1 MHPFGDLSAYL
12 DGALSSEARASM
24 QAHLDS
30 CALCRTRLAELRGTA
45 RLIAALPMP
54 VPSRSLVPRVGVSP
68 WIALLRTFSTVASAA
83 AIFLFVVS
91 AAMSSFPRAQSAGS
105 APAAAPAASAPNAA
119 LDQAR
124 GGATSASAAPQSSLD
139 LNYRSPASASDS
151 PGAALNVVSS
161 PTPVPAERT
170 QVSSDDA
177 AKRFDVSSASPSSE
191 FRVAA
196 RSANPAEQAPFNP
209 FPWLWLVLG
218 IAFAALSLILGRRVR
233 SA

>member
-1 MHPFGDLSAYL
+1 VHPFGDLSAYL
-12 DGALSSEARASM
+12 DGALSSEARASV

-30 CALCRTRLAELRGTA
+30 CALCRTRLAELRGTT

-68 WIALLRTFSTVASAA
+68 WIALLRTLSTVASAA

-105 APAAAPAASAPNAA
+105 APAAAPAPTAA
-119 LDQAR
+119 LDQA
-124 GGATSASAAPQSSLD
+124 GSGATLASPAPAPQSAGDQENRLAPTSASGSPFKVFNPTSTAA
-139 LNYRSPASASDS
+139 
-151 PGAALNVVSS
+151 
-161 PTPVPAERT
+161 PAER
-170 QVSSDDA
+170 SIANDA
-177 AKRFDVSSASPSSE
+177 ARRQDSGSASPSASTSD
-191 FRVAA
+191 FAVAT
-196 RSANPAEQAPFNP
+196 RIFTSVTEQAPFNP

-218 IAFAALSLILGRRVR
+218 VAFAALSFILGRRLR

>member
-12 DGALSSEARASM
+12 DGALSSEARASV

-68 WIALLRTFSTVASAA
+68 WIALLRTFSAVASAA

-124 GGATSASAAPQSSLD
+124 GGATSAPAAPQSPLD

-161 PTPVPAERT
+161 PTPVPAERS

-177 AKRFDVSSASPSSE
+177 AKRFDASSASPSSE

-196 RSANPAEQAPFNP
+196 RPANPAEPAPFNP

-218 IAFAALSLILGRRVR
+218 IAFAALSFILGRRVR

>member
-1 MHPFGDLSAYL
+1 
-12 DGALSSEARASM
+12 LSSEARASV

-139 LNYRSPASASDS
+139 LNYRSPAPASASDS
-151 PGAALNVVSS
+151 PGAALNAVSS
-161 PTPVPAERT
+161 PTPVPAE
-170 QVSSDDA
+170 
-177 AKRFDVSSASPSSE
+177 
-191 FRVAA
+191 
-196 RSANPAEQAPFNP
+196 
-209 FPWLWLVLG
+209 
-218 IAFAALSLILGRRVR
+218 
-233 SA
+233 

>member
-1 MHPFGDLSAYL
+1 
-12 DGALSSEARASM
+12 M

-177 AKRFDVSSASPSSE
+177 A
-191 FRVAA
+191 A